1 MRRDFFGAGL
11 ESASG
16 KGVGSCGDFGDGFV
30 RRIMRGRRGWR
41 DGGTERRRVRGR
53 IGWYLSVARLLL
65 LSVDGVRS
73 PAYGLVQTAITDR
86 GFGPVAGGGELG
98 GVEGGLVEFGG
109 ELFVSKG
116 LGGS

>member
-1 MRRDFFGAGL
+1 M
-11 ESASG
+11 
-16 KGVGSCGDFGDGFV
+16 
-30 RRIMRGRRGWR
+30 RIMHRRRGWR

-65 LSVDGVRS
+65 LSVDGGRS

-98 GVEGGLVEFGG
+98 GARGGWVEFGGGASGVEGGLVEFGG

-116 LGGS
+116 LGGSLALPG